1 MTNIDIGKQIAK
13 ELIKLSD
20 NTDKSYY
27 PLLKSLI
34 DEYNLTNDDDENK
47 IIMTVVHELT
57 VQGYDIIST
66 EPFKLKNL
74 KD

>member
-13 ELIKLSD
+13 KLIKLSD

>member
-1 MTNIDIGKQIAK
+1 MTNIDIGKEIA
-13 ELIKLSD
+13 ERLI
-20 NTDKSYY
+20 NFNNINNENYY
-27 PLLKSLI
+27 PLLDRFI
-34 DEYNLTNDDDENK
+34 NEYNVTNMEEQNK

-57 VQGYDIIST
+57 IRGYDIIST

>member
-34 DEYNLTNDDDENK
+34 DEYNLTNEDDENK

>member
-1 MTNIDIGKQIAK
+1 MTNIDIGKEIAEK
-13 ELIKLSD
+13 LIHFD
-20 NTDKSYY
+20 NVNNENYY
-27 PLLKSLI
+27 PLLDKFIS
-34 DEYNLTNDDDENK
+34 EYNITDMKEQNK

-57 VQGYDIIST
+57 IQGYDIIST

>member
-47 IIMTVVHELT
+47 II
-57 VQGYDIIST
+57 I
-66 EPFKLKNL
+66 PNL
-74 KD
+74 FI

>member
-13 ELIKLSD
+13 KLIKLSD

-34 DEYNLTNDDDENK
+34 DEYNLTNEDDENK

>member
-1 MTNIDIGKQIAK
+1 MTLINIGKEIA
-13 ELIKLSD
+13 ERLI
-20 NTDKSYY
+20 NFNNINNENYY
-27 PLLKSLI
+27 PLLDRFI
-34 DEYNLTNDDDENK
+34 NEYNVTNMEEQNK

-57 VQGYDIIST
+57 IRGYDIIST